1 MQTHSVT
8 IKLIIN
14 LIKVSSTFLLLQT
27 VTGND
32 DGVAAVRQGRYTAY
46 LAETPTLEYFA
57 GQEPCDLQVVGAP
70 FGPSVYTL
78 GLQQGSPYRRLINS
92 AMLELKQNGQ
102 LDALK
107 KKWVDDQNVCNAK
120 ESVS

>member
-1 MQTHSVT
+1 
-8 IKLIIN
+8 
-14 LIKVSSTFLLLQT
+14 LQT

-32 DGVAAVRQGRYTAY
+32 DGVVAVRQGRYTAY
-46 LAETPTLEYFA
+46 LAKTPTLVYFA